1 MVVGEGSRTMGT
13 RLPLLAHGDGS
24 SMVWVVDGVGT
35 ISTWWEGSVASSGAV
50 RSRSARLGVPSRER
64 PERPW

>member
-1 MVVGEGSRTMGT
+1 VVVGEGSRTMGT
-13 RLPLLAHGDGS
+13 RLPLLARGDGS

-50 RSRSARLGVPSRER
+50 HKLF
-64 PERPW
+64 WLF